1 MTPKQKTL
9 REVLNDGVVIELVGL
24 FEFDASVTVE
34 KLVRKFNLWSRYC
47 FPQFFKS
54 QDAPFHKQIDTYNAQ
69 VYLGEVRTFTDLA
82 FRGAAKTTRTKL
94 FFAFCIAADRAK
106 RRKYFKILSED
117 PGNAKQSVTDIY
129 NLMID
134 PTMRALFPE
143 VFQKTEAKREETMS
157 SFTTATGI
165 KLLADSVRSSQRGQL
180 QDESRP
186 DVIWFDDFETR
197 ATLKSAVVT
206 NSIWDIMEE
215 ARTGLSI
222 DGGAIYTANYL
233 SERGN
238 VHKLVLKEDD
248 QNIVLNVPIWVDGVS
263 SWPSR
268 YSIEAIKQLLASAD
282 DPDGEYLGK
291 PSASR
296 DILFDRD
303 SLDAMPTRDP
313 MRIIADMKL
322 FKEFNPSH
330 RYGMGA
336 DVGGGVGLDSSTT
349 TVIDFDTIP
358 CSVVATF
365 KSNTIKPD
373 NFGDEL
379 ARQGDRFGECLI
391 AVEKNNHGHATIGR
405 LKQIYALEKIYQTE
419 RPDDR
424 AKTLIAL
431 SAAEYGWETNAVT
444 KPKMLYA
451 LAKAVED
458 GLLTIPDKD
467 VKAELRGYTRNDLM
481 DPLIDVRLT
490 TRHFDFLMALAITW
504 QLKSNPYLEAK
515 EKKDEFIPRNIRA
528 KQFLEFEAPIQDP
541 NSFTQEGENLDI
553 PFDE

>member
-1 MTPKQKTL
+1 M
-9 REVLNDGVVIELVGL
+9 
-24 FEFDASVTVE
+24 
-34 KLVRKFNLWSRYC
+34 
-47 FPQFFKS
+47 
-54 QDAPFHKQIDTYNAQ
+54 
-69 VYLGEVRTFTDLA
+69 
-82 FRGAAKTTRTKL
+82 
-94 FFAFCIAADRAK
+94 AK

-134 PTMRALFPE
+134 PTMRILFPE

-165 KLLADSVRSSQRGQL
+165 KLLADSVGSSQRGQI

-197 ATLKSAVVT
+197 KTLKSAVIT
-206 NSIWDIMEE
+206 NSIWDNMEE
-215 ARTGLSI
+215 GRTGLSI

-238 VHKLVLKEDD
+238 VHKLVENEDA

-268 YSIEAIKQLLASAD
+268 YPIETIKQLLSDAD

-296 DILFDRD
+296 EILFDRD
-303 SLDAMPTRDP
+303 SLDAMPTREP
-313 MRIIADMKL
+313 MRVIAEMKL
-322 FKEFNPSH
+322 FKEYNPSH
-330 RYGMGA
+330 RYALGA
-336 DVGGGVGLDSSTT
+336 DVSGGVGLDSSTT
-349 TVIDFDTIP
+349 TIIDFDTIP
-358 CSVVATF
+358 ASVVATYH
-365 KSNTIKPD
+365 SNTIKPD

-405 LKQIYALEKIYQTE
+405 LKQIYSLEKIHQTE

-424 AKTLIAL
+424 ARTLVPL
-431 SAAEYGWETNAVT
+431 SSAEYGWETNAIT

-458 GLLTIPDKD
+458 GLLTIPDAA
-467 VKAELRGYTRNDLM
+467 VRAELRGYTRNDLM
-481 DPLIDVRLT
+481 DALVDVRLT

-504 QLKSNPYLEAK
+504 QMKSSPFLAAA

-528 KQFLEFEAPIQDP
+528 KQFLEFEAPVSQDE
-541 NSFTQEGENLDI
+541 FRGTDEENNDI